1 MCQFPKVSQ
10 EEGLRVLHGICTA
23 FLEFGQA
30 TSDYSETE
38 LSEGV
43 CMELLVQDMRIT
55 IETGP
60 EVIAEIETAKAIEKA
75 SYVN

>member
-1 MCQFPKVSQ
+1 MCQFTKVREVQ
-10 EEGLRVLHGICTA
+10 ALKELHKICTV

-30 TSDYSETE
+30 KSNYTETE

-43 CMELLVQDMRIT
+43 CMELLVQNMRIT

-75 SYVN
+75 SH

>member
-1 MCQFPKVSQ
+1 MCQFPKESK
-10 EEGLRVLHGICTA
+10 EDALRVLHGICTA

-30 TSDYSETE
+30 ESDYSETE

-43 CMELLVQDMRIT
+43 CMELLVKDMRIT

-60 EVIAEIETAKAIEKA
+60 EIIAEIETAKAIEKA
-75 SYVN
+75 SH

>member
-1 MCQFPKVSQ
+1 MCQFPKVSHA
-10 EEGLRVLHGICTA
+10 EALRVLHGICTA

-30 TSDYSETE
+30 ESDYSETE

-43 CMELLVQDMRIT
+43 CMELLVKDMRIT

-75 SYVN
+75 SH

>member
-10 EEGLRVLHGICTA
+10 EDALRVLHGICTA

-30 TSDYSETE
+30 TSDYTETE

-43 CMELLVQDMRIT
+43 CMELLVQNMRIT

-60 EVIAEIETAKAIEKA
+60 EVIAEIEMAKAIDKA
-75 SYVN
+75 SN

>member
-1 MCQFPKVSQ
+1 MCQFSKVNEAQ
-10 EEGLRVLHGICTA
+10 ALQVLHGICTT

-30 TSDYSETE
+30 TSDYTETE

-43 CMELLVQDMRIT
+43 CMELLVKDMRIT

-75 SYVN
+75 SH